1 MEGLSLFTWFSEI
14 CLLEWQYSKGLCL
27 LNILLPLHI
36 NLYFLWEEREYNYQ
50 VGFAKCRGKSIL
62 IVWCLQH
69 LPTDSSAARIP
80 FPLATMRWAISESS
94 FLCSG
99 VRAGNWW
106 AMVISLKR
114 MQESQLWTEW
124 WYHSHGFMTKTAG
137 VQKSPTGPSD
147 ISGLFPQL
155 VKQMRSV
162 FFYLPLDLSS
172 CN

>member
-106 AMVISLKR
+106 AMVISLEKNAGESVMNR
-114 MQESQLWTEW
+114 MVVSLTWIHDQDSRCAEKPHRPLWHFWPVST
-124 WYHSHGFMTKTAG
+124 
-137 VQKSPTGPSD
+137 TG
-147 ISGLFPQL
+147 
-155 VKQMRSV
+155 
-162 FFYLPLDLSS
+162 
-172 CN
+172 